1 VTWLS
6 ACGWTL
12 LRSMLLTLLAW
23 PVSATLAEHLRN
35 VPGPRRSLGL
45 ALVLLPFL
53 FPELVTGYAYAPWVA
68 GLPWPAEGLCC
79 LLLWLRIIP
88 IGAVTLMIAPPAG
101 VSASAWHLR
110 SLLRGTGRTLG
121 SPVRWIW
128 ERSVRRSIP
137 ALGLMWFVLFQEF
150 ELAAL
155 LKTVSW
161 ADWLFVAQVGG
172 LPLSTSW
179 RLAMLP
185 LLGELAVLLPIIVL
199 ITRSAGGWS
208 REIPSPPRPSVR
220 WLCRGYLVVAILLVC
235 IVPVGLLLRTSWSAL
250 TAHLLQ
256 RLQWSGLG
264 RELVGGAGVAT
275 CAGGLAWWLADQI
288 RPRSAWSSG
297 WLWLVP
303 GCCGSLVVGLTLVN
317 LFQRGGLHVVYDTP
331 IPWILGLT
339 MILLPRAALLQVWL
353 QRMRP
358 GSPVH
363 AARMAAAMAGRNA
376 ASRVLVWRLEHQPTC
391 LAVGL
396 VCWWG
401 YLDVT
406 IAYLLNPTGMV
417 PGIVRLYNFMHY
429 GRSAALSAEAA
440 VLLLTPLAVVSAAL
454 ALAPHLSGL
463 FAVPPRTAAP
473 SNPQSPMGPES
484 A

>member
-1 VTWLS
+1 MTWLS

-12 LRSMLLTLLAW
+12 FRSVLLTLLAW
-23 PVSATLAEHLRN
+23 PVSSALAEHFRHI
-35 VPGPRRSLGL
+35 PGPRRSLGL
-45 ALVLLPFL
+45 MLLLAPFL

-68 GLPWPAEGLCC
+68 GFPWSAEGLCC

-88 IGAVTLMIAPPAG
+88 IGAATLLIAPPAG
-101 VSASAWHLR
+101 VSPSAWHLR
-110 SLLRGTGRTLG
+110 RLLRRAGRNPG
-121 SPVRWIW
+121 VPIRWIW
-128 ERSVRRSIP
+128 ERSVRRSVP

-179 RLAMLP
+179 RLAVLP
-185 LLGELAVLLPIIVL
+185 LLGELVVLLPILLLV
-199 ITRSAGGWS
+199 TRSTGGWS
-208 REIPSPPRPSVR
+208 REIPTPPRALIA
-220 WLCRGYLVVAILLVC
+220 WMCRGYLAAAILLVC
-235 IVPVGLLLRTSWSAL
+235 VVPIVLMLRTSWSAL
-250 TAHLLQ
+250 SAHLLQ

-264 RELVGGAGVAT
+264 RELVGGVGVAT

-288 RPRSAWSSG
+288 RPRAGWSAG
-297 WLWLVP
+297 WLWLIP

-317 LFQRGGLHVVYDTP
+317 LFQRGWLNFAYDTP
-331 IPWILGLT
+331 LPWILGLT
-339 MILLPRAALLQVWL
+339 ILLLPRAALLQVWL
-353 QRMRP
+353 QRIRP

-363 AARMAAAMAGRNA
+363 TARMTAAMAGRSA
-376 ASRVLVWRLEHQPTC
+376 ASRGLVWRLEHQPTC

-406 IAYLLNPTGMV
+406 TAYLLNPTGMV

-440 VLLLTPLAVVSAAL
+440 VLLLTPLIGAWAVLSLVPL
-454 ALAPHLSGL
+454 LSGM
-463 FAVPPRTAAP
+463 FAGRQRTSTPSDSQPPAE
-473 SNPQSPMGPES
+473 PES